1 MRWHR
6 GGHPAKLSPDAA
18 GARGETMSEPILV
31 ENHNGYRVV
40 QFNRPDRLNALDRAT
55 HVVLMEKLL
64 EAEADES
71 CRALILTGI
80 GRGFCAGADLS
91 GRNQAPDPEEEK
103 RKKDAGSSIEETWN
117 PLARKLATLR
127 MPVVGAVN
135 GIAAGAGSSI
145 ALGCDITI
153 AARSAYFLQAFTRIG
168 LVPDCGGTWFL
179 PNLVGP
185 ARARGMVMLA
195 EPLPAERAHEW
206 GLIWNVVDDDKLMEE
221 AHKLAAKLASMPTKS
236 LLMSRRA
243 IAAAA
248 SNNLNEQ
255 LDLERDLQGMASR
268 TEDHAEG
275 VRAFLEKRPAQF
287 KGR

>member
-1 MRWHR
+1 M
-6 GGHPAKLSPDAA
+6 SDAV
-18 GARGETMSEPILV
+18 LV
-31 ENHNGYRVV
+31 ERHKGYRVI
-40 QFNRPDRLNALDRAT
+40 QINRPDRLNALDRAT

-64 EAEADES
+64 EAEADET
-71 CRALILTGI
+71 CRALILTGT
-80 GRGFCAGADLS
+80 GRGFCAGADLA
-91 GRNQAPDPEEEK
+91 GRNQAPDPAEEA

-117 PLARKLATLR
+117 PLARKLAVLR
-127 MPVVGAVN
+127 MPVIAAVN

-195 EPLPAERAHEW
+195 EPLPAEKALEW
-206 GLIWNVVDDDKLMEE
+206 GLIWNVYDDDKLMEE
-221 AHKLAAKLASMPTKS
+221 AHKMAAKLASMPTKS
-236 LLMSRRA
+236 ILMSRRA
-243 IAAAA
+243 IAAASA
-248 SNNLNEQ
+248 GNSLNDQ

-268 TEDHAEG
+268 TEDHKEG
-275 VRAFLEKRPAQF
+275 VAAFLEKRPAQF

>member
-1 MRWHR
+1 MAD
-6 GGHPAKLSPDAA
+6 PV
-18 GARGETMSEPILV
+18 LV
-31 ENHNGYRVV
+31 EVHNGYRVV
-40 QFNRPDRLNALDRAT
+40 QLNRPDRLNALDRAT

-64 EAEADES
+64 EAEADEN
-71 CRALILTGI
+71 CRALILTGS

-91 GRNQAPDPEEEK
+91 GRNQAPEPEGATK
-103 RKKDAGSSIEETWN
+103 RDSGSSIEETWN
-117 PLARKLATLR
+117 PLARKLAVMR
-127 MPVVGAVN
+127 MPVIAAVN

-195 EPLPAERAHEW
+195 EPLPAEKAHEW
-206 GLIWNVVDDDKLMEE
+206 GLIWNVFDDDTLMAE
-221 AHKLAAKLASMPTKS
+221 AHKMAAKLATMPTKAI
-236 LLMSRRA
+236 LMSRRA
-243 IAAAA
+243 LAAATA
-248 SNNLNEQ
+248 GNSLNDQ

-268 TEDHAEG
+268 TEDHQEG

>member
-1 MRWHR
+1 M
-6 GGHPAKLSPDAA
+6 
-18 GARGETMSEPILV
+18 TEPVLV
-31 ENHNGYRVV
+31 EVHKGYRVV
-40 QFNRPDRLNALDRAT
+40 QINRPDRLNALDRAT
-55 HVVLMEKLL
+55 HVVLMQKLL

-71 CRALILTGI
+71 CRALILTGT
-80 GRGFCAGADLS
+80 GRGFCAGADLA
-91 GRNQAPDPEEEK
+91 GRNQPPEPEPEGAPK
-103 RKKDAGSSIEETWN
+103 RDSGSSIEETWN
-117 PLARKLATLR
+117 PLARKLAVMR
-127 MPVVGAVN
+127 MPVIAAVN

-195 EPLPAERAHEW
+195 EPLPAEKAAEW
-206 GLIWNVVDDDKLMEE
+206 GLIWGVHDDDKLMEE
-221 AHKLAAKLASMPTKS
+221 AHKMAAKLATMPTKAI
-236 LLMSRRA
+236 LMSRRA
-243 IAAAA
+243 LAAATA
-248 SNNLNEQ
+248 GNDLNTQ

-268 TEDHAEG
+268 TEDHKEG
-275 VRAFLEKRPAQF
+275 VTAFLEKRPAQF

>member
-1 MRWHR
+1 
-6 GGHPAKLSPDAA
+6 
-18 GARGETMSEPILV
+18 MSEPILV